1 MQPVSF
7 ALLLALGAASTL
19 LAAPSPKPIYA
30 FALLGNDN
38 EDVFFGTF
46 DLGNPTGG
54 SLGSYTY
61 AWTNLESPFYAGNG
75 LTMQP
80 GTNTLFYVHSYTDL
94 QTISTSGTVTGNR
107 GPITYEGA
115 NFIDGMAFLADG
127 TLKAVNMTAEEL
139 VTLNPTDGTLVGA
152 PASLGLPNAYLSFS
166 TGNLAAVGND
176 LYLANYALAAGSG
189 TTTGLYRL
197 GATTTLVGEFIGTD
211 FDPAGEMSLFA
222 YDASLYL
229 LNSNRVYGVSTANGN
244 LTLLGTVTGL
254 DPDFYS
260 FTAAA
265 GNIAGTPIPEPSTY
279 GLLLGAGALAIAAVR
294 RRRRSA

>member
-1 MQPVSF
+1 MQRTSF
-7 ALLLALGAASTL
+7 VFLLALGAASPL
-19 LAAPSPKPIYA
+19 LAAPSSKPIYG
-30 FALLGNDN
+30 FALISNDN

-61 AWTNLESPFYAGNG
+61 AWTNLGDPFYAGNG

-80 GTNTLFYVHSYTDL
+80 GTNTLFYVDSYSDL
-94 QTISTSGTVTGNR
+94 KTISAAGVTGDR
-107 GPITYEGA
+107 GVITYAGA
-115 NFIDGMAFLADG
+115 NKIDGMAFLADG
-127 TLKAVNMTAEEL
+127 TLKAVNMTDEEL
-139 VTLNPTDGTLVGA
+139 VTLNPADGTLVST
-152 PASLGLPNAYLSFS
+152 ASLGLANAYLSFS
-166 TGNLAAVGND
+166 TGNLTAVGND
-176 LYLANYALAAGSG
+176 LYLANYALAEGSG

-197 GATTTLVGEFIGTD
+197 GGATTLVGEFVGTD

-229 LNSNRVYGVSTANGN
+229 LNSNRVYAVSTADGS

-265 GNIAGTPIPEPSTY
+265 GNISGAPIPEPSTY
-279 GLLLGAGALAIAAVR
+279 GLLLGAGALALAAVR
-294 RRRRSA
+294 RRRKSD